1 MNESVA
7 ADQKATAPSTGTLWV
22 VATPIGHLGDL
33 SPRAEALLANVG
45 WIAAEDTRISRRL
58 VNGRRDQRWV
68 SLNEHSEAR
77 QIEGVIATLLGGE
90 DVALVSDAGTPLV
103 SDPGYRLVAAAHAA
117 GVPVSPIPGACAA
130 VAALSVAGL
139 PSDRFFFEGF
149 LPAKPQARQARLRA
163 LSSMSTTLIFYAPA
177 RDLVDVIQDM
187 IQTLGPS
194 RPVTLAREITKQ
206 HETIHRTSLSELL
219 TFVSEDPD
227 QLRGEAVL
235 VVTGHPKPPAMI
247 SPSVLAPLLKDALSP
262 SQAARILAGASTLTR
277 QEAWQLV
284 TGDDGD
290 TKDHG
295 DEEALP

>member
-284 TGDDGD
+284 TGDDGEP
-290 TKDHG
+290 KDHG